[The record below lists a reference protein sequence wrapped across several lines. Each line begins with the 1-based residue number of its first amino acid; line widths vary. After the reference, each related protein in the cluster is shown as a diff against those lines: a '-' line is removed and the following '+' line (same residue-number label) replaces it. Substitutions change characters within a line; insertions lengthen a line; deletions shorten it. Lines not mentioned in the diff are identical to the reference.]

1 MVIKI
6 KKLIK
11 LIKSLFNKKA
21 KQIISTTKITTKLI
35 ASTSKS
41 EVNNRQSIANLAVN
55 LTNDNIPYLYGGD
68 TLKGMD
74 CSGIVEYVFDQVLK
88 ANYPHQTILL
98 EAEGQ
103 YQSIS
108 QANIGDLL
116 FWGNKGN
123 SYHVAIYIGNNQ
135 FVHSPDV
142 GQTVSIE
149 TINSYFKPSFSIK
162 PYIYI
167 NGRLIV

>member
-1 MVIKI
+1 M
-6 KKLIK
+6 
-11 LIKSLFNKKA
+11 FNKKA
-21 KQIISTTKITTKLI
+21 KQTISTTKITTKPI
-35 ASTSKS
+35 ASTTEATTKP
-41 EVNNRQSIANLAVN
+41 EVNNWQLIANLAVN
-55 LTNDNIPYLYGGD
+55 LTKDNIPYVYGGN

-74 CSGIVEYVFDQVLK
+74 CSGLVEYVFDQVLK

-135 FVHSPDV
+135 FVHAPNV

-149 TINSYFKPSFSIK
+149 TINSYFEPSFSIK
-162 PYIYI
+162 PYIY
-167 NGRLIV
+167 ND

>member
-1 MVIKI
+1 MINI

-21 KQIISTTKITTKLI
+21 KQIINTTTKPVIPTTK
-35 ASTSKS
+35 TTTKS
-41 EVNNRQSIANLAVN
+41 EVNNRQLIADLAVS
-55 LTNDNIPYLYGGD
+55 LTKDNIPYVYGGN

-74 CSGIVEYVFDQVLK
+74 CSGLVEYVFDQVLK
-88 ANYPHQTILL
+88 ASYPHQTILL

-135 FVHSPDV
+135 FVHSPNV

-149 TINSYFKPSFSIK
+149 TINSYFEPSFSIK
-162 PYIYI
+162 PYIY
-167 NGRLIV
+167 ND